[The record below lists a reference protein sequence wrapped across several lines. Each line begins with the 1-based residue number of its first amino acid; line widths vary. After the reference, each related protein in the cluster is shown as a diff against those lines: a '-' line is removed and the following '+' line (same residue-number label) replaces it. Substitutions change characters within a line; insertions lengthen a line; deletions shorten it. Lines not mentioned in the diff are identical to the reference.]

1 MRLPKD
7 FAFPPIFY
15 SNISLLM
22 QLKTLHQNNKPS
34 PLFGQQSIVP
44 RIFFMKEKNYFH
56 EHKYF
61 SS

>member
-1 MRLPKD
+1 
-7 FAFPPIFY
+7 
-15 SNISLLM
+15 M
-22 QLKTLHQNNKPS
+22 QLKTLHQNNKVS

-44 RIFFMKEKNYFH
+44 GIFFMKEKNYFH

>member
-34 PLFGQQSIVP
+34 PLFGQQNIVP
-44 RIFFMKEKNYFH
+44 IFFMKEKNYFH